1 MKELNNFINIH
12 ENQETLLTIYISNK
26 KILDV
31 IPIFEK
37 ELEKAK
43 NINNTSKKHKICN
56 RYYQFIKKL
65 NDFNEETIIHSIFL
79 INEEIFEYKLN
90 KEEIEIIKTYNL
102 KEIYFE
108 MDEYFHISYLIDLF
122 TNFEFIYTI
131 LLSKNNGK
139 IIIINKNKNK
149 IIDKIK
155 INNENE
161 LQDLIDTYK
170 NEYQY
175 KNTFIIYGESNLLD
189 KLENNK
195 NYIICKGK
203 YSYSDIYL
211 IYQDK
216 IDKENLELLEKKL
229 NDLNNEKTNL
239 DLYVFGR
246 LKIEIKESIETYSIK
261 ELYIEKRKID
271 LLKNFIDNEYFNFKI
286 IPIKSF
292 KEGDIGDIFIKNY
305 KGLMGIKYY

>member
-1 MKELNNFINIH
+1 MKELNNFINIR

-79 INEEIFEYKLN
+79 INDEIFEYKLN

-139 IIIINKNKNK
+139 TIIINKNKNK
-149 IIDKIK
+149 IIDEIK

-286 IPIKSF
+286 IPIKSL